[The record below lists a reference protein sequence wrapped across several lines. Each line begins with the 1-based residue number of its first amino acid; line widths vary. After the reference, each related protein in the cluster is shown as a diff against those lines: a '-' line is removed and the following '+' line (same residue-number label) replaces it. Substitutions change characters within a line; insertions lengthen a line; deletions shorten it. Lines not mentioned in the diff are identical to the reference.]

1 LAVRSVVKEAAKP
14 VRLFSEVP
22 VFLTEADDLGS
33 TRSQEALSPVMISA
47 PFNRLDYPSLRQ
59 SAYLNQAS
67 LGLISQPAVT
77 AMHTFIDNVARHGNL
92 YMSDSDEVAYFE
104 TLRERASRLLHCD
117 SSRVAIVAS
126 ASEILGQIPMLLQ
139 PKLKSTILAVSSDF
153 PAITRPWLRLAAL
166 RNHTVR
172 FVDDQPSCDLTDT
185 LIEAIDEST
194 SVVAVSSVQYA
205 TGTVVDISR
214 LRQSSVQVGARL
226 IVDATQAAGATRVDA
241 AAWDADAVITSGYKW
256 LGGHG
261 GIALAV
267 MSPLLLEQIP
277 PLPGWMG
284 ATDPFG
290 FDATTLSLAN
300 DARRYTQ
307 STMSY
312 VSMAGLVVAI
322 EQLLSLGEA
331 GIEAHA
337 QSLAAMLVS
346 DVSKY
351 GWQPFRGVGD
361 PAGSPH
367 IISLGHPSE
376 SVQATVERLRTHNIV
391 CGTRGGRIRISL
403 APYND
408 ESDVNAVSE
417 ALAGAGS

>member
-1 LAVRSVVKEAAKP
+1 MARCP
-14 VRLFSEVP
+14 VSLLKQDS
-22 VFLTEADDLGS
+22 LGS
-33 TRSQEALSPVMISA
+33 TRSQEGLSSVMI
-47 PFNRLDYPSLRQ
+47 PPLFDRLHYPSLRQ

-67 LGLISQPAVT
+67 LGLIGQPAVT

-92 YMSDSDEVAYFE
+92 YMSDSDELAYCE
-104 TLRERASRLLHCD
+104 TLRERASRLFHCD

-126 ASEILGQIPMLLQ
+126 ASEILGQLPMLLQ
-139 PKLKSTILAVSSDF
+139 PRLKSTILAVSSDF
-153 PAITRPWLRLAAL
+153 PAITRPWLRQAAL
-166 RNHTVR
+166 KNHTVR
-172 FVDDQPSCDLTDT
+172 FVDDQPTCDLTDT

-214 LRQSSVQVGARL
+214 LRQSTVQVGARL
-226 IVDATQAAGATRVDA
+226 IVDATQAAGAMRVDA
-241 AAWDADAVITSGYKW
+241 AAWDADAVVTSGYKW

-261 GIALAV
+261 GIALAI

-277 PLPGWMG
+277 PLTGWMG
-284 ATDPFG
+284 ASDPFE
-290 FDATTLSLAN
+290 FDATSVSLAN

-312 VSMAGLVVAI
+312 ASMAGLVVAV

-331 GIEAHA
+331 RIEAHA
-337 QSLAAMLVS
+337 RSLAAMLVS
-346 DVSKY
+346 DASKY
-351 GWQPFRGVGD
+351 GWQPFRSIGD

-367 IISLGHPSE
+367 IISLGRPRE
-376 SVQATVERLRTHNIV
+376 SVQAIVERLRSHNIV
-391 CGTRGGRIRISL
+391 CGARGGRIRISL

-408 ESDVNAVSE
+408 ASDVNTLIDAF
-417 ALAGAGS
+417 AGTGSGSNVGLTG

>member
-1 LAVRSVVKEAAKP
+1 MIPS
-14 VRLFSEVP
+14 LF
-22 VFLTEADDLGS
+22 D
-33 TRSQEALSPVMISA
+33 
-47 PFNRLDYPSLRQ
+47 RLDYPSLRQ
-59 SAYLNQAS
+59 SVYLNQAS
-67 LGLISQPAVT
+67 LGLIGQPAVT

-92 YMSDSDEVAYFE
+92 YMSDRDEVAYSE

-117 SSRVAIVAS
+117 SAQVAIIAS
-126 ASEILGQIPMLLQ
+126 ASEILGQLPMLLQ
-139 PKLKSTILAVSSDF
+139 PRRKSTILAVASDF

-166 RNHTVR
+166 KSHTVR
-172 FVDDQPSCDLTDT
+172 FVDDQPTCDLTDT

-214 LRQSSVQVGARL
+214 LRQSTVRVGACL
-226 IVDATQAAGATRVDA
+226 IADATQAAGAMRVDA
-241 AAWDADAVITSGYKW
+241 AAWDADAVVASGYKW

-261 GIALAV
+261 GVALAI
-267 MSPLLLEQIP
+267 MSPRLLEQIP

-284 ATDPFG
+284 ASDPFG
-290 FDATTLSLAN
+290 FDATSVSLAN

-331 GIEAHA
+331 RIEAHA
-337 QSLAAMLVS
+337 RCLAATLVS
-346 DVSKY
+346 QASEY
-351 GWQPFRGVGD
+351 GWQPFRSVGD
-361 PAGSPH
+361 PAGSAH
-367 IISLGHPSE
+367 IISLGHARA
-376 SVQATVERLRTHNIV
+376 SVRAVVDRLRRHNIV

-408 ESDVNAVSE
+408 ESDVDTLVE
-417 ALAGAGS
+417 ALARARSG